1 MQALYLVL
9 TALILIVLI
18 RLLFRKVIDLPAYS
32 GKLLTD
38 NSNINNLMPEDKFWN
53 IIQETKISSNRHY
66 QTQCQLLTEY
76 LNNLSE
82 EEIIQFDRTF
92 SFLMA
97 KSYSFKLWEPA
108 YALNA
113 GCSDDCFEYFRSWLI
128 GQGKNAFYWTNKY
141 PRVLFLVGVKELIE
155 NYEGIAYCAS
165 EAYQYKTGQDL
176 PERQYIEYSDGG
188 VMFKEGEAFL
198 RFPEL
203 ALLAW

>member
-1 MQALYLVL
+1 MQVLYIIL
-9 TALILIVLI
+9 TALIFIILI
-18 RLLFRKVIDLPAYS
+18 RLLFRKVLDLPAYS

-38 NSNINNLMPEDKFWN
+38 NSSVDNLMPEGKFWE
-53 IIQETKISSNRHY
+53 IIHETKKSSNRRY
-66 QTQCQLLTEY
+66 QIQCQLLTEH
-76 LNNLSE
+76 LNNLSG

-97 KSYSFKLWEPA
+97 KSYSYKLWEPA
-108 YALNA
+108 YALNG

-128 GQGKNAFYWTNKY
+128 GQGKNTFYWTTKY

-155 NYEGIAYCAS
+155 NYEGIAYCAY

-176 PERQYIEYSDGG
+176 PERQDIQYSDGG
-188 VMFKEGEAFL
+188 EVFKEGEAFL
-198 RFPEL
+198 RYPEL